1 MLRQPALML
10 ASTTQAA
17 SVSPSRLFN
26 SLQSEQGESRS
37 PLASPNAPGA
47 PTRRQGGQSICR
59 FCFYAQ
65 EGVIRDAVAFSATFW
80 KTVKVYWDVEHLGE
94 RGVAEMRATE
104 HATQREEQEA
114 RVRMGLA
121 DALNNFPLPLK
132 GSAIDYKM
140 INAAIRSP
148 IHKNVPCCLDFVL
161 ESDQDAMALSFS
173 LLLHL
178 PTEPHPIVLHNGVS
192 RKVSVV
198 SPEAFRDILVRF
210 DPGLN
215 LRFGAFI
222 NAQVRDADDVAR
234 RLPPRKAGAWLGFK
248 PANPTVRRASLH

>member
-1 MLRQPALML
+1 ML

-65 EGVIRDAVAFSATFW
+65 EGVVRDAVAFSATFW